1 MLDTDIFV
9 RDDLMETGR
18 FPSTQPATAA
28 FEDPLHYVSL
38 NDELYWWMCA
48 DVKIDAP
55 EVPPGG
61 TQPAY
66 QYPNVSDVDY
76 LVFESKLQHRNP
88 SRGNVSH
95 VYVQIHNRGI
105 TSAQNVRVKIL
116 YHEATAGPAI
126 LPSDFWTAFPNDST
140 NTNNWTP
147 IGRYQIIPSLS
158 PTTPSV
164 LEWDWSVPPG
174 FSDHS
179 CILVVADSLGDPIPG
194 PNQVFDIGV
203 LVPTEKHVGQKNLH
217 VVNPTFTTYYW
228 TSFMFITM
236 KEQGDIND
244 IVIPPSK
251 ANDWKLG
258 IVFQKKNS
266 PQQPL
271 LNGITAMNPTQDM
284 LDSLKQKIGSAIN
297 DYDTGVIYMIN
308 NVDAGGSLTN
318 VRIPPGG
325 ILKSMLLFIRPGDY
339 TAEGKITIIQEQKE
353 EEGKRSR
360 TLGGSTFVLK
370 GIVGNLT
377 TEKNKAIKTK

>member
-1 MLDTDIFV
+1 
-9 RDDLMETGR
+9 
-18 FPSTQPATAA
+18 
-28 FEDPLHYVSL
+28 
-38 NDELYWWMCA
+38 
-48 DVKIDAP
+48 
-55 EVPPGG
+55 
-61 TQPAY
+61 
-66 QYPNVSDVDY
+66 
-76 LVFESKLQHRNP
+76 
-88 SRGNVSH
+88 
-95 VYVQIHNRGI
+95 
-105 TSAQNVRVKIL
+105 
-116 YHEATAGPAI
+116 
-126 LPSDFWTAFPNDST
+126 
-140 NTNNWTP
+140 
-147 IGRYQIIPSLS
+147 
-158 PTTPSV
+158 
-164 LEWDWSVPPG
+164 
-174 FSDHS
+174 
-179 CILVVADSLGDPIPG
+179 
-194 PNQVFDIGV
+194 
-203 LVPTEKHVGQKNLH
+203 
-217 VVNPTFTTYYW
+217 
-228 TSFMFITM
+228 M